1 MNRGVHTYGRILCVP
16 VPVFCN
22 KQIFSP
28 LVCHTSELVK
38 YGSSS
43 LAAGAKQNL
52 ENNGEHT
59 DRRFLVRVRVP
70 S

>member
-1 MNRGVHTYGRILCVP
+1 VNRGVHTYGRILCVP

-43 LAAGAKQNL
+43 LAL
-52 ENNGEHT
+52 HSIVEE
-59 DRRFLVRVRVP
+59 DRARADQQWGTH
-70 S
+70 